1 MYVQDLI
8 DELEN
13 YHPDTQV
20 FVKYGARTCFPVT
33 GISADV
39 MDEADTDI
47 SVRGIILWMNDDCP
61 WFPKHDP
68 IDSTNGPNEA

>member
-20 FVKYGARTCFPVT
+20 FVLFTKGSRTVYRVD
-33 GISADV
+33 GISADRV
-39 MDEADTDI
+39 MSLEEGKTVNGLILWIDDTDDWTTE
-47 SVRGIILWMNDDCP
+47 RT
-61 WFPKHDP
+61 P
-68 IDSTNGPNEA
+68 IEMP